1 MTTIVN
7 SRPVVLTEIPPP
19 RSALARDEAT
29 RAADLALLV
38 HGWVTEI
45 AQLPTE
51 AQAICGD

>member
-45 AQLPTE
+45 AQLPTN